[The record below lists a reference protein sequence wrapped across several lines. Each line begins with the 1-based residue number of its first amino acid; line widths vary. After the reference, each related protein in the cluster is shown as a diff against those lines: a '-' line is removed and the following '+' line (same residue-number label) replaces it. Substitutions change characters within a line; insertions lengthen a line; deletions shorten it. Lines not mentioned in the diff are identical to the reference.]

1 VGASMAAGGSM
12 TIGGIQAFVQYVRS
26 FTQPI
31 TQMANISNQLQ
42 MTVAAAERIFQFLDE
57 EEEAGEEPKLRTADL
72 DIQGNIVFDHVKFGY
87 EDSEG
92 LVIRDFSATV
102 KAGQKVAIVGPTG
115 AGKTTMVKLL
125 MRFHDLK
132 GGQITLDGHPIT
144 DFSRTDLRSRSAWC
158 FRTPGCTAAPFWRTS
173 ATASSPPPTRRW
185 CRLPRWPRPTTLST
199 LPGGYQMELNER
211 VQRVPGAEA
220 AAHHCRYSGG
230 LQMLIL
236 DEATSSVDTR
246 PGAHP
251 AGHGQPDTGPQHHRP
266 PAFTIRSADLI
277 LCMKDGDIVEQGTHE
292 ELMEKGGFYAEL
304 YNSQFEAAAQD
315 QAS

>member
-1 VGASMAAGGSM
+1 M
-12 TIGGIQAFVQYVRS
+12 QYVRS

-57 EEEAGEEPKLRTADL
+57 EEEAGEEPQAAHRDL

-144 DFSRTDLRSRSAWC
+144 DFSRTDLRSQFGMVLQDAW
-158 FRTPGCTAAPFWRTS
+158 
-173 ATASSPPPTRRW
+173 
-185 CRLPRWPRPTTLST
+185 L
-199 LPGGYQMELNER
+199 
-211 VQRVPGAEA
+211 
-220 AAHHCRYSGG
+220 YSGTILGEHPLRQAHRHRRGGGAGRQDGPGRPLYPHLARG
-230 LQMLIL
+230 LP
-236 DEATSSVDTR
+236 D
-246 PGAHP
+246 GA
-251 AGHGQPDTGPQHHRP
+251 Q
-266 PAFTIRSADLI
+266 
-277 LCMKDGDIVEQGTHE
+277 
-292 ELMEKGGFYAEL
+292 
-304 YNSQFEAAAQD
+304 
-315 QAS
+315 